1 MPLDLGN
8 LNDGYISIDH
18 VERSGPL
25 DTYKFYRPNAGAVQ
39 VSAQGFSDD
48 IDINLKNCETQ
59 VIKTVSASGIKS
71 ATVSDNKLP
80 NPSFSA
86 EILPLAEDSNSIIPI
101 TSNSQ
106 VNLLSGSGLTLKFF
120 VRKLTRKMGIYLAYN
135 DGFYQ
140 DELAILPI

>member
-8 LNDGYISIDH
+8 LNDGYISIDY
-18 VERSGPL
+18 VERTGLL
-25 DTYKFYRPNAGAVQ
+25 DTYKFNRPNAGAVE

-48 IDINLKNCETQ
+48 IDINLKNCKIQ
-59 VIKTVSASGIKS
+59 VIKTVSVSDTNPAM
-71 ATVSDNKLP
+71 VSDNKLS
-80 NPSFSA
+80 NPSFSD
-86 EILPLAEDSNSIIPI
+86 ENFLPAKDSNSIIAI

-106 VNLLSGSGLTLKFF
+106 VNLLSGRGLILKFL
-120 VRKLTRKMGIYLAYN
+120 VRKLTRKIGVYFAYN